1 MKLVVDPAKSLQKT
15 YWSKMPRKRKGDR
28 LTISCTKTTRPSVQ
42 QYRRASFSV
51 AKCLS
56 SHFFCFCSTVVQH
69 VNTLFHASI
78 NPICIEPIL
87 GEQEF
92 GIAMRDQPI
101 RDAHPYDPYFVLQAV
116 FLQ

>member
-15 YWSKMPRKRKGDR
+15 YRSKMFRKRKGDR
-28 LTISCTKTTRPSVQ
+28 LTISCTKTTRPSVH
-42 QYRRASFSV
+42 QYGRAYSSV
-51 AKCLS
+51 EKCLS

-87 GEQEF
+87 GEQ
-92 GIAMRDQPI
+92 
-101 RDAHPYDPYFVLQAV
+101 
-116 FLQ
+116 